1 MQITTDSYAPVF
13 AAFAGVFAMAIALL
27 VMHGIVTSHAVPE
40 DLLTDCVGAQVLDPV
55 THTCGG
61 Q

>member
-1 MQITTDSYAPVF
+1 MTITTNSYAPVF
-13 AAFAGVFAMAIALL
+13 AAFAGVFALAFAFLL
-27 VMHGIVTSHAVPE
+27 LHSLVTSHAVP
-40 DLLTDCVGAQVLDPV
+40 DSIWTSCVGGQVLDPV